1 MDASARTLTAS
12 LILITTAALLARSFS
27 PSTSSSSDGN
37 PTTATRT
44 KTQRVKRNN
53 KKSNQ
58 SSIDEPQ
65 YVAGLVNVGNTCFM
79 NAVLQALAS
88 LPSLKEYLQDRND
101 IGHDPDSITQ
111 ALYETIEMLNV
122 IYRRPTLKRLVK
134 MVDTVKAKAAHV
146 LTSQQQDAQELFQIL
161 SSQLS
166 EEREKVDHA
175 TTLSLSEILEPLS
188 QLPHSPSSTERSAR
202 STRQPS
208 VSAVMASSLSSST
221 VFTLASRN
229 NQQIQG
235 SPSATTPTI
244 RLEIEPQEMVSNN
257 GIRDDGK
264 EADISALMTASVM
277 LDRTEQ
283 EKYKRAKSP
292 FMGLLASR
300 VSCVDCGYTAAIRHS
315 TFDNLSLTVPLQY
328 TCSLEHCLDS
338 FIHLDTISD
347 FNCRKCTLLGASK
360 DLGRKIEQ
368 GKRLQR
374 QREEKEQGQ
383 RQTDSATTTILP
395 LESQQ
400 QGNCVEDSMAAEA
413 EQVSTQIPSPAKR
426 RRSSRLL
433 SSLDE
438 SSSEGKE
445 TSSKPGKISLVEME
459 QLKARVDHCLASDIE
474 MDLTPIELTPVRSKS
489 TTKHSMIAKPPQALC
504 LHLNRSM
511 FTSSGQM
518 AKNPCKVVFESQLD
532 FTRFTTSGHLTT
544 VPTKSM
550 SRRGSVSEAASSS
563 KSTLS
568 INGRIPLS
576 ISGGFS
582 GTFSSAS
589 MLPASSLSSSSMA
602 LSSHVSRTAGS
613 TASNLIG
620 GDGGEEDEDGERVVY
635 RLWSVVVHLGS
646 HNSGHFVTYRR
657 IPSSNG
663 EQPSKEGSNDGKWW
677 RISDEDVQIVEWT
690 SVKNAEAYML
700 YYEKEL

>member
-27 PSTSSSSDGN
+27 HPSSSSSDGN
-37 PTTATRT
+37 PTTTTQT

-53 KKSNQ
+53 KKWNQ
-58 SSIDEPQ
+58 SSVDEPQ

-122 IYRRPTLKRLVK
+122 IYRRPTSKRLVK
-134 MVDTVKAKAAHV
+134 MVNTVKAKAAHV

-188 QLPHSPSSTERSAR
+188 QLPHPPSSTERGAR

-221 VFTLASRN
+221 VFTLSSQN
-229 NQQIQG
+229 NQQLQG

-244 RLEIEPQEMVSNN
+244 RVEIEPQERVSSN
-257 GIRDDGK
+257 GIHDDEK
-264 EADISALMTASVM
+264 EADISGLMTASVM

-283 EKYKRAKSP
+283 EKYRRAKSP

-374 QREEKEQGQ
+374 QREEKELGQ

-400 QGNCVEDSMAAEA
+400 QGNCAEDSMAEA
-413 EQVSTQIPSPAKR
+413 EQVSTQTPSPAKR

-433 SSLDE
+433 KSLDE

-459 QLKARVDHCLASDIE
+459 QLKARVDYCLASDIE

-550 SRRGSVSEAASSS
+550 SRRGSLSEAVSSS

-582 GTFSSAS
+582 GTFASGS
-589 MLPASSLSSSSMA
+589 MLSASSLSSSPMA
-602 LSSHVSRTAGS
+602 LSSPVSRTAGS
-613 TASNLIG
+613 AASNLIG
-620 GDGGEEDEDGERVVY
+620 GDGGEEDEDGERVMY

-663 EQPSKEGSNDGKWW
+663 EQPSKETSNDGKWW

-690 SVKNAEAYML
+690 LVKNAEAYML

>member
-12 LILITTAALLARSFS
+12 LILITTAALLARSIA
-27 PSTSSSSDGN
+27 PSSSSSSNGK
-37 PTTATRT
+37 PTTANQT

-53 KKSNQ
+53 KKANQ
-58 SSIDEPQ
+58 TSTDEPQ

-111 ALYETIEMLNV
+111 ALHETIEMLN
-122 IYRRPTLKRLVK
+122 ITYRRPTSKRLVK
-134 MVDTVKAKAAHV
+134 MVNTVKAKAAHV

-188 QLPHSPSSTERSAR
+188 QLPYSPSSTDRDPRRAR
-202 STRQPS
+202 QLS

-229 NQQIQG
+229 TQLLQG
-235 SPSATTPTI
+235 PPPAATPTI
-244 RLEIEPQEMVSNN
+244 SVEIEPQGRVSNN
-257 GIRDDGK
+257 DIHDDGR
-264 EADISALMTASVM
+264 EADISASMTASVM

-283 EKYKRAKSP
+283 EKYRRAKSP

-315 TFDNLSLTVPLQY
+315 TFDNLSLTVPRQY

-374 QREEKEQGQ
+374 QREENEQEQ
-383 RQTDSATTTILP
+383 RQTESATTTIFP

-400 QGNCVEDSMAAEA
+400 QGNCAEDSLMEA
-413 EQVSTQIPSPAKR
+413 EQVSSLDTPSPTKR

-433 SSLDE
+433 SSLAD

-445 TSSKPGKISLVEME
+445 TSSKSGKISLAEME
-459 QLKARVDHCLASDIE
+459 QLKVRVDHCLANDIE

-518 AKNPCKVVFESQLD
+518 AKNPCKVVFDSHLD

-550 SRRGSVSEAASSS
+550 SRRGSLSETVSSS
-563 KSTLS
+563 KSMLS
-568 INGRIPLS
+568 VNGRIPLS

-589 MLPASSLSSSSMA
+589 MLPASSLSLSPSA
-602 LSSHVSRTAGS
+602 LSSHASRTAGS
-613 TASNLIG
+613 TTSELIG
-620 GDGGEEDEDGERVVY
+620 GDGGGEDEDGERVVY
-635 RLWSVVVHLGS
+635 RLCSVVVHLGS

-657 IPSSNG
+657 IPSSNSD
-663 EQPSKEGSNDGKWW
+663 QPTREASNEGKWW

-690 SVKNAEAYML
+690 LVKNAEAYML